1 MTVASSPGQPVTGN
15 RQVTGTA
22 KTISLPRLLAFAG
35 GPLKASGWPM
45 GGQHTNSVVAKD
57 AGLRA
62 PLVEG
67 TQVESLLI
75 GFLVEVFGPAWFA
88 GSRLE
93 VKYIKP
99 VLAGS
104 TVTPHLVILDEA
116 PDGGLRCEVWCE
128 NENAEKVLVGTAVC
142 QGSIDTP

>member
-1 MTVASSPGQPVTGN
+1 MTSGN
-15 RQVTGTA
+15 HLTGTPR
-22 KTISLPRLLAFAG
+22 TISLPRLLAFAG

-45 GGQHTNSVVAKD
+45 GGQHTSASTAKD

-75 GFLVEVFGPAWFA
+75 GFLVEVFGAAWFS

-104 TVTPHLVILDEA
+104 TVTPHLVLVDEL
-116 PDGGLRCEVWCE
+116 PGGGRRCEVWCE
-128 NENAEKVLVGTAVC
+128 NENAEKVLVGMAVC
-142 QGSIDTP
+142 QGRIEAF

>member
-1 MTVASSPGQPVTGN
+1 MTVTSSSGQPLTD
-15 RQVTGTA
+15 REHLAGTPR
-22 KTISLPRLLAFAG
+22 TISLPRLLAFAG

-45 GGQHTNSVVAKD
+45 GGQHTSAATAKD

-67 TQVESLLI
+67 TQVASLLI
-75 GFLVEVFGPAWFA
+75 GFLVELFGAAWFS

-104 TVTPHLVILDEA
+104 TVTPHLVVLERL
-116 PDGGLRCEVWCE
+116 PEGGCRGEVWCE
-128 NENAEKVLVGTAVC
+128 NEDAEKVLVGTAVC
-142 QGSIDTP
+142 QGRIEAF

>member
-1 MTVASSPGQPVTGN
+1 MTVSSSPGQPVTGN
-15 RQVTGTA
+15 RHVTGTA

-45 GGQHTNSVVAKD
+45 GGQHTNSSVAKD

-104 TVTPHLVILDEA
+104 TVTPHLTILDQA

-128 NENAEKVLVGTAVC
+128 NENAEKVLVGTAAC
-142 QGSIDTP
+142 QGRIDAP

>member
-1 MTVASSPGQPVTGN
+1 MTVNSSS
-15 RQVTGTA
+15 RQSTTENAHVAGTP

-45 GGQHTNSVVAKD
+45 GGQHTDSSVAKD

-75 GFLVEVFGPAWFA
+75 GFLVESFGAGWFS

-99 VLAGS
+99 VIAGS
-104 TVTPHLVILDEA
+104 TVTPHLIVVEELPE
-116 PDGGLRCEVWCE
+116 GGSACEVWCE
-128 NENAEKVLVGTAVC
+128 NENAEKVLVGTAFC
-142 QGSIDTP
+142 PGRIEAP

>member
-1 MTVASSPGQPVTGN
+1 
-15 RQVTGTA
+15 
-22 KTISLPRLLAFAG
+22 
-35 GPLKASGWPM
+35 M
-45 GGQHTNSVVAKD
+45 GGQHTNSSVAQD

-75 GFLVEVFGPAWFA
+75 GFLVEVFGFTWFS

-104 TVTPHLVILDEA
+104 TVTPHLVAIDEG
-116 PDGGLRCEVWCE
+116 PEGGCRCDVWCE
-128 NENAEKVLVGTAVC
+128 NENAEKVLVGTALC
-142 QGSIDTP
+142 QGRIGAS

>member
-1 MTVASSPGQPVTGN
+1 MTVTSSAGQPLTDDRHV
-15 RQVTGTA
+15 VGTP

-35 GPLKASGWPM
+35 GPLKPSGWPA
-45 GGQHTNSVVAKD
+45 GGQHTNASLAKD

-75 GFLVEVFGPAWFA
+75 GFLVDAFGPSWFS

-104 TVTPHLVILDEA
+104 TVTPHLVVVDEV
-116 PDGGLRCEVWCE
+116 PEGGLRCDVWCE

-142 QGSIDTP
+142 QGRIDAP

>member
-1 MTVASSPGQPVTGN
+1 MTVTSTPGQSATGS
-15 RQVTGTA
+15 RHLAGTA

-45 GGQHTNSVVAKD
+45 GGQHTDSSVAKG

-75 GFLVEVFGPAWFA
+75 GFLVEAFGPAWFA

-104 TVTPHLVILDEA
+104 TVTPHLTVVDEA
-116 PDGGLRCEVWCE
+116 PDGRLRCEVWCE
-128 NENAEKVLVGTAVC
+128 NEDAEKVLVGTAVC
-142 QGSIDTP
+142 QGRISAT